1 MWTFLLKFGKILVEK
16 GSNIMNNKKY
26 IIISVIVGIVFL
38 AMGVLIGLVYSN
50 RDVIFKDNTF
60 NENNIPQNDSD
71 SKENTNE
78 IKEEP
83 KEEEK
88 NLEET
93 LKQSNETIK
102 NEVTKPS
109 LSNKDNTVIN
119 EMNNTLNS
127 INTESNSSNFSDK
140 AKATFISI
148 VDFLFYDGTIKG
160 VTFNELTD
168 AGKQKVLELANKI
181 DVKLEEKSPGY
192 KEKIYSTTSNAYNK
206 ASEIIKNGA
215 SSLNNFAKE
224 KLGDEN
230 YNSIIG
236 AKDELVKYSKN
247 ALNLVGSAG
256 SKLFSST
263 KDKLNDWYQNFK
275 NNR

>member
-1 MWTFLLKFGKILVEK
+1 MWTFLIKFGKILIEK

-26 IIISVIVGIVFL
+26 IIISFIVGIVFL

-50 RDVIFKDNTF
+50 RDVIFKDNIS
-60 NENNIPQNDSD
+60 NENNMPRNDL
-71 SKENTNE
+71 ENDNINE
-78 IKEEP
+78 IKEETKGKERYEEVP
-83 KEEEK
+83 KK
-88 NLEET
+88 N
-93 LKQSNETIK
+93 NETIK

-109 LSNKDNTVIN
+109 LSNKDNTIIN
-119 EMNNTLNS
+119 EMDNTLNS
-127 INTESNSSNFSDK
+127 INTESSSSNFSDK

-181 DVKLEEKSPGY
+181 DVKLEEKAPGY
-192 KEKIYSTTSNAYNK
+192 KDKISSSTSSAYNK
-206 ASEIIKNGA
+206 ASEVIKSGA

-230 YNSIIG
+230 YNSIID
-236 AKDELVKYSKN
+236 AKNELVKYSKN

-256 SKLFSST
+256 SKIFSST

-275 NNR
+275 NNK

>member
-1 MWTFLLKFGKILVEK
+1 MNILQ
-16 GSNIMNNKKY
+16 Y
-26 IIISVIVGIVFL
+26 IIISIIVAIIFL
-38 AMGVLIGLVYSN
+38 VMGVLIGLVYSN
-50 RDVIFKDNTF
+50 KDVIFKDNTF

-78 IKEEP
+78 IKEEVP
-83 KEEEK
+83 KQ
-88 NLEET
+88 N
-93 LKQSNETIK
+93 NETIK

-127 INTESNSSNFSDK
+127 INKESSSSNFSDK

-168 AGKQKVLELANKI
+168 EGKQKVLELANKI
-181 DVKLEEKSPGY
+181 DVKLEEKVPGY

-215 SSLNNFAKE
+215 SSLNSFAKE

-230 YNSIIG
+230 YNSIID

-256 SKLFSST
+256 SKIFSST
-263 KDKLNDWYQNFK
+263 KDKLNKWYQSFK
-275 NNR
+275 NNK

>member
-1 MWTFLLKFGKILVEK
+1 MWTFLIKFGKILIEK

-26 IIISVIVGIVFL
+26 IIISFIVGIVFL

-50 RDVIFKDNTF
+50 RDVIFKENNIS
-60 NENNIPQNDSD
+60 NENNMPKNNLE
-71 SKENTNE
+71 KENVNE
-78 IKEEP
+78 IKEET

-88 NLEET
+88 NSEEVP
-93 LKQSNETIK
+93 KQSNETIK

-127 INTESNSSNFSDK
+127 INTESSSSNFSDK

-160 VTFNELTD
+160 ITFNELTD
-168 AGKQKVLELANKI
+168 DGKQKVLEIANKI
-181 DVKLEEKSPGY
+181 DIKLEEVSPGY
-192 KEKIYSTTSNAYNK
+192 KDKISSTTSNAYNK
-206 ASEIIKNGA
+206 ASEVIKNGA

-230 YNSIIG
+230 YNSIID
-236 AKDELVKYSKN
+236 AKNELVKYSKN

-256 SKLFSST
+256 SKIFSST

-275 NNR
+275 NNK

>member
-1 MWTFLLKFGKILVEK
+1 MWTFLIKFGKILIEK

-50 RDVIFKDNTF
+50 RDVIFKDNIS
-60 NENNIPQNDSD
+60 NENNVPKNDL
-71 SKENTNE
+71 ENENVNE
-78 IKEEP
+78 IKEETKVKKRYEEVP
-83 KEEEK
+83 KK
-88 NLEET
+88 N
-93 LKQSNETIK
+93 NETIK

-109 LSNKDNTVIN
+109 LSNKDNTIIN
-119 EMNNTLNS
+119 EMDNTLNS
-127 INTESNSSNFSDK
+127 INTESSSSNFSDK
-140 AKATFISI
+140 AKATFITI

-160 VTFNELTD
+160 ITFNELTD
-168 AGKQKVLELANKI
+168 DGKQKVLEIANKI
-181 DVKLEEKSPGY
+181 DVKLEEVSPGY
-192 KEKIYSTTSNAYNK
+192 KDKISSTTSNTYNK
-206 ASEIIKNGA
+206 ASEIIKSGA

-230 YNSIIG
+230 YNSIID

-275 NNR
+275 NNK

>member
-1 MWTFLLKFGKILVEK
+1 ME
-16 GSNIMNNKKY
+16 NNKKY
-26 IIISVIVGIVFL
+26 IIISIIVAIIFL
-38 AMGVLIGLVYSN
+38 VMGVLIGLVYSN
-50 RDVIFKDNTF
+50 KDVIFKDNNF

-78 IKEEP
+78 IKEEVP
-83 KEEEK
+83 KQ
-88 NLEET
+88 N
-93 LKQSNETIK
+93 NDTIK
-102 NEVTKPS
+102 NEVIKPS
-109 LSNKDNTVIN
+109 LSIKDNTVIN
-119 EMNNTLNS
+119 EMNDTLNS
-127 INTESNSSNFSDK
+127 INKESSSSNFSDK

-168 AGKQKVLELANKI
+168 EGKQKVLELANKI
-181 DVKLEEKSPGY
+181 DGKLEEKVPGY
-192 KEKIYSTTSNAYNK
+192 KEKISSTTSNAYNK

-215 SSLNNFAKE
+215 SSLNSFAKE

-230 YNSIIG
+230 YNSIID

-256 SKLFSST
+256 SKIFSNT
-263 KDKLNDWYQNFK
+263 KDKLNEWYQNFK
-275 NNR
+275 NNK

>member
-1 MWTFLLKFGKILVEK
+1 MWTFLIKFGKILIEK

-26 IIISVIVGIVFL
+26 IIISFIVGIVFL

-50 RDVIFKDNTF
+50 RDVIFK
-60 NENNIPQNDSD
+60 ENNMPKNDL
-71 SKENTNE
+71 ENDNINE
-78 IKEEP
+78 IKEETKGKERYEEVP
-83 KEEEK
+83 KK
-88 NLEET
+88 N
-93 LKQSNETIK
+93 NETIK

-109 LSNKDNTVIN
+109 LSNKDNTIIN
-119 EMNNTLNS
+119 EMDNTLNS
-127 INTESNSSNFSDK
+127 INTESSSSNFSDK

-168 AGKQKVLELANKI
+168 AGKQKVLEIANKI
-181 DVKLEEKSPGY
+181 DVKLEEKAPGY
-192 KEKIYSTTSNAYNK
+192 KDKISSSTSSAYNK
-206 ASEIIKNGA
+206 ASEVIKNGA

-230 YNSIIG
+230 YNSIID
-236 AKDELVKYSKN
+236 AKNELVKYSKN

-256 SKLFSST
+256 SKIFSST

-275 NNR
+275 NNK

>member
-1 MWTFLLKFGKILVEK
+1 MWTFLIKFGKILIEK

-38 AMGVLIGLVYSN
+38 TMGVLIGLVYSN
-50 RDVIFKDNTF
+50 RDVIFKDNIS
-60 NENNIPQNDSD
+60 NENNMPKNDL
-71 SKENTNE
+71 ENENVNE
-78 IKEEP
+78 IKEETKGKERYEEVP
-83 KEEEK
+83 KK
-88 NLEET
+88 N
-93 LKQSNETIK
+93 NETIK
-102 NEVTKPS
+102 NDITKPS
-109 LSNKDNTVIN
+109 LSNKDNTIIN
-119 EMNNTLNS
+119 EMDNTLNS
-127 INTESNSSNFSDK
+127 IDAESSSSNFSDK
-140 AKATFISI
+140 AKATFITI

-160 VTFNELTD
+160 ITFNELTD
-168 AGKQKVLELANKI
+168 DGKQKVLEIANKI
-181 DVKLEEKSPGY
+181 DVKLEEVSPGY
-192 KEKIYSTTSNAYNK
+192 KDKISSTTSNAYNK
-206 ASEIIKNGA
+206 ASEIIKSGA

-230 YNSIIG
+230 YNSIID

-275 NNR
+275 NNK

>member
-1 MWTFLLKFGKILVEK
+1 
-16 GSNIMNNKKY
+16 MNNKKY
-26 IIISVIVGIVFL
+26 IIISIIVAIIFL
-38 AMGVLIGLVYSN
+38 VMGVLTGLVYSN
-50 RDVIFKDNTF
+50 KDVIFKDNTF

-78 IKEEP
+78 IKEEVP
-83 KEEEK
+83 KQ
-88 NLEET
+88 N
-93 LKQSNETIK
+93 NETIK

-127 INTESNSSNFSDK
+127 INKESSSSNFSDK

-168 AGKQKVLELANKI
+168 DGKQKVLEIANKI
-181 DVKLEEKSPGY
+181 DVKLEEKVPGY
-192 KEKIYSTTSNAYNK
+192 NEKISSTTSNAYNK

-215 SSLNNFAKE
+215 SSLNSFAKE

-230 YNSIIG
+230 YNSIID

-263 KDKLNDWYQNFK
+263 KDKLNEWYQNFK
-275 NNR
+275 SKN

>member
-1 MWTFLLKFGKILVEK
+1 MWTFLIKFGKILIEK

-50 RDVIFKDNTF
+50 GDVIFK
-60 NENNIPQNDSD
+60 ENNISNENIVPKNDL
-71 SKENTNE
+71 ENENVNE
-78 IKEEP
+78 IKEETKGKEIYEEVP
-83 KEEEK
+83 KK
-88 NLEET
+88 N
-93 LKQSNETIK
+93 NETIK
-102 NEVTKPS
+102 NEITKPN
-109 LSNKDNTVIN
+109 LSNKDNTIIN
-119 EMNNTLNS
+119 EMDNTLNS
-127 INTESNSSNFSDK
+127 IDAESSSSNFSDK
-140 AKATFISI
+140 AKATFITI

-160 VTFNELTD
+160 ITFNELTD
-168 AGKQKVLELANKI
+168 DGKQKVLEIANKI
-181 DVKLEEKSPGY
+181 DVKLEEVSPGY
-192 KEKIYSTTSNAYNK
+192 KDKISSTTSNAYNK
-206 ASEIIKNGA
+206 ASEIIKSGA

-230 YNSIIG
+230 YNSIID

-275 NNR
+275 NNK

>member
-1 MWTFLLKFGKILVEK
+1 MWTFLIKFGKILIEK

-50 RDVIFKDNTF
+50 RDVIFKENNIS
-60 NENNIPQNDSD
+60 NENNMPKNDLKND
-71 SKENTNE
+71 NINE
-78 IKEEP
+78 IKEETKGKERYEEVP
-83 KEEEK
+83 KK
-88 NLEET
+88 N
-93 LKQSNETIK
+93 NETIK

-109 LSNKDNTVIN
+109 LSNKDNTIIN
-119 EMNNTLNS
+119 EMDNTLNS
-127 INTESNSSNFSDK
+127 INTESSSSNFSDK

-168 AGKQKVLELANKI
+168 AGKQKVLEIANKI
-181 DVKLEEKSPGY
+181 DVKLEEKAPGY
-192 KEKIYSTTSNAYNK
+192 KDKISNSTSSAYNK
-206 ASEIIKNGA
+206 ASEVIKNGA

-230 YNSIIG
+230 YNSIID
-236 AKDELVKYSKN
+236 AKNELVKYSKN

-256 SKLFSST
+256 SKIFSST

-275 NNR
+275 NNK

>member
-1 MWTFLLKFGKILVEK
+1 MWTFLIKFGKILIEK

-50 RDVIFKDNTF
+50 RDVIFKENNIS
-60 NENNIPQNDSD
+60 NENNMPKNDL
-71 SKENTNE
+71 ENDNINE
-78 IKEEP
+78 IKEETKGKERYEEVP
-83 KEEEK
+83 KK
-88 NLEET
+88 N
-93 LKQSNETIK
+93 NETIK

-109 LSNKDNTVIN
+109 LSNKDNTIIN
-119 EMNNTLNS
+119 EMDNTLNS
-127 INTESNSSNFSDK
+127 INTESSSSNFSDK

-181 DVKLEEKSPGY
+181 DVKLEEKAPGY
-192 KEKIYSTTSNAYNK
+192 KDKISSTTSNAYNK
-206 ASEIIKNGA
+206 ASEIIKSGA

-230 YNSIIG
+230 YNSIID

-275 NNR
+275 NNK

>member
-1 MWTFLLKFGKILVEK
+1 MWTFLIKFGKILIEK

-26 IIISVIVGIVFL
+26 IIISFIVGIVFL

-50 RDVIFKDNTF
+50 RDVIFKENNIS
-60 NENNIPQNDSD
+60 NENNMPKNNLE
-71 SKENTNE
+71 KENVNE
-78 IKEEP
+78 IKEETKGKEIYEEVP
-83 KEEEK
+83 KK
-88 NLEET
+88 N
-93 LKQSNETIK
+93 NETIK
-102 NEVTKPS
+102 NEITKPS
-109 LSNKDNTVIN
+109 LSNKDNTIIN
-119 EMNNTLNS
+119 EMDNTLNS
-127 INTESNSSNFSDK
+127 IDAESSSSNFSDK
-140 AKATFISI
+140 AKATFITI

-160 VTFNELTD
+160 ITFNELTD
-168 AGKQKVLELANKI
+168 DGKQKVLEIANKI
-181 DVKLEEKSPGY
+181 DVKLEEVSPGY
-192 KEKIYSTTSNAYNK
+192 KDKISSTTSNAYNK
-206 ASEIIKNGA
+206 ASEIIKSGA

-230 YNSIIG
+230 YNSIID

-275 NNR
+275 NNK

>member
-1 MWTFLLKFGKILVEK
+1 MWTFLIKFGKILIEK

-50 RDVIFKDNTF
+50 RDVIFKENNIS
-60 NENNIPQNDSD
+60 NENNMPKNDL
-71 SKENTNE
+71 ENDNINE
-78 IKEEP
+78 IKEETKGKERYEEVP
-83 KEEEK
+83 KK
-88 NLEET
+88 N
-93 LKQSNETIK
+93 NETIK

-109 LSNKDNTVIN
+109 LSNKDNTIIN
-119 EMNNTLNS
+119 EMDNTLNS
-127 INTESNSSNFSDK
+127 VNTESSSSNFSDK

-181 DVKLEEKSPGY
+181 DVKLEEKAPGY
-192 KEKIYSTTSNAYNK
+192 KDKISSSTSSAYNK
-206 ASEIIKNGA
+206 ASEVIKNGA

-230 YNSIIG
+230 YNSIID

-263 KDKLNDWYQNFK
+263 KDKLNEWYQNFK
-275 NNR
+275 NNK

>member
-1 MWTFLLKFGKILVEK
+1 
-16 GSNIMNNKKY
+16 MNNKKY
-26 IIISVIVGIVFL
+26 IIISIIVAIIFL
-38 AMGVLIGLVYSN
+38 VMRVLTGLVYSN
-50 RDVIFKDNTF
+50 KDVIFKDNIS
-60 NENNIPQNDSD
+60 NENNVPQNDSD

-78 IKEEP
+78 IKEEV
-83 KEEEK
+83 
-88 NLEET
+88 T
-93 LKQSNETIK
+93 KQNNETIK

-127 INTESNSSNFSDK
+127 INKESSSSNFSDK

-168 AGKQKVLELANKI
+168 EGKQKVLELANKI
-181 DVKLEEKSPGY
+181 DVKLEEKAPGY
-192 KEKIYSTTSNAYNK
+192 KDNISNTASSAYNK

-215 SSLNNFAKE
+215 SNLNSFAKE

-230 YNSIIG
+230 YNSIID

-247 ALNLVGSAG
+247 ALNLVGNTG
-256 SKLFSST
+256 SKIFSNT

-275 NNR
+275 NKN

>member
-1 MWTFLLKFGKILVEK
+1 MWTFLIKFGKILIEK

-50 RDVIFKDNTF
+50 RDVIFK
-60 NENNIPQNDSD
+60 ENNISNENIVPKNDL
-71 SKENTNE
+71 ENENVNE
-78 IKEEP
+78 IKEETKGKEIYEEVP
-83 KEEEK
+83 KK
-88 NLEET
+88 N
-93 LKQSNETIK
+93 NETIK
-102 NEVTKPS
+102 NEITKPN
-109 LSNKDNTVIN
+109 LSNKDNTIIN
-119 EMNNTLNS
+119 EMDNTLNS
-127 INTESNSSNFSDK
+127 IDAESSSSNFSDK
-140 AKATFISI
+140 AKATFITI

-160 VTFNELTD
+160 ITFNELTD
-168 AGKQKVLELANKI
+168 DGKQKVLEIANKI
-181 DVKLEEKSPGY
+181 DVKLEEVSPGY
-192 KEKIYSTTSNAYNK
+192 KDKISSTTSNAYNK
-206 ASEIIKNGA
+206 ASEIIKSGA

-230 YNSIIG
+230 YNSIID

-275 NNR
+275 NNK

>member
-1 MWTFLLKFGKILVEK
+1 MWTFLIKFGKILIEK

-50 RDVIFKDNTF
+50 RDVIFKDNIS
-60 NENNIPQNDSD
+60 NENNVPKNDL
-71 SKENTNE
+71 KNGNANE
-78 IKEEP
+78 IKEETKGKEIYEEVP
-83 KEEEK
+83 KK
-88 NLEET
+88 N
-93 LKQSNETIK
+93 NETIK
-102 NEVTKPS
+102 NEITKPS
-109 LSNKDNTVIN
+109 LSNKDNTIIN
-119 EMNNTLNS
+119 EMDNTLNS
-127 INTESNSSNFSDK
+127 IDAESSSSNFSDK
-140 AKATFISI
+140 AKATFITI

-160 VTFNELTD
+160 ITFNELTD
-168 AGKQKVLELANKI
+168 DGKQKVLELANKI
-181 DVKLEEKSPGY
+181 DVKLEEKAPGY
-192 KEKIYSTTSNAYNK
+192 KDKISSTTSNAYNK
-206 ASEIIKNGA
+206 ASEIIKSGA

-230 YNSIIG
+230 YNSIID

-263 KDKLNDWYQNFK
+263 KDKLNDWYKNFK
-275 NNR
+275 NNK

>member
-1 MWTFLLKFGKILVEK
+1 MWTFLIKFGKILIEK

-50 RDVIFKDNTF
+50 RDVIFKENNIS
-60 NENNIPQNDSD
+60 NENNMPKNDL
-71 SKENTNE
+71 ENDNINE
-78 IKEEP
+78 IKEETKGKERYEEVP
-83 KEEEK
+83 KK
-88 NLEET
+88 N
-93 LKQSNETIK
+93 NETIK

-109 LSNKDNTVIN
+109 LSNKDNTIIN
-119 EMNNTLNS
+119 EMDNTLNS
-127 INTESNSSNFSDK
+127 INTESSSSNFSDK

-181 DVKLEEKSPGY
+181 DVKLEEKAPGY
-192 KEKIYSTTSNAYNK
+192 KDKISSSTSSAYNK
-206 ASEIIKNGA
+206 ASEVIKNGA

-230 YNSIIG
+230 YNSIID
-236 AKDELVKYSKN
+236 AKNELVKYSKN

-256 SKLFSST
+256 SKIFSST

>member
-1 MWTFLLKFGKILVEK
+1 MWTFLIKFGKILIEK

-26 IIISVIVGIVFL
+26 IIISFIVGIVFL

-50 RDVIFKDNTF
+50 RDVIFKENNIS
-60 NENNIPQNDSD
+60 NENNMPKNDL
-71 SKENTNE
+71 ENENVNE
-78 IKEEP
+78 IKEETKGKERYEEVP
-83 KEEEK
+83 KK
-88 NLEET
+88 N
-93 LKQSNETIK
+93 NETIK

-109 LSNKDNTVIN
+109 LSNKDNTIIN
-119 EMNNTLNS
+119 EMDNTLNS
-127 INTESNSSNFSDK
+127 INTESSSSNFSDK

-168 AGKQKVLELANKI
+168 AGKQKVLEIANKI
-181 DVKLEEKSPGY
+181 DVKLEEKAPGY
-192 KEKIYSTTSNAYNK
+192 KDKISSSTSSAYNK
-206 ASEIIKNGA
+206 ASEVIKNGA

-230 YNSIIG
+230 YNSIID
-236 AKDELVKYSKN
+236 AKNELVKYSKN

-256 SKLFSST
+256 SKIFSST

-275 NNR
+275 NNK

>member
-1 MWTFLLKFGKILVEK
+1 ME
-16 GSNIMNNKKY
+16 NNKKY
-26 IIISVIVGIVFL
+26 IIISVIVAIIFL
-38 AMGVLIGLVYSN
+38 VMGVLTGLVYSN
-50 RDVIFKDNTF
+50 KDVIFKDNIS
-60 NENNIPQNDSD
+60 NENNMSQSELE
-71 SKENTNE
+71 KENVNE

-168 AGKQKVLELANKI
+168 EGKQKVLELANKI
-181 DVKLEEKSPGY
+181 DVKLEEKVPGY

-215 SSLNNFAKE
+215 SSLNSFAKE

-230 YNSIIG
+230 YNSIID

-256 SKLFSST
+256 SKIFSST

-275 NNR
+275 NKN

>member
-1 MWTFLLKFGKILVEK
+1 MWTFLIKFGKILIEK

-50 RDVIFKDNTF
+50 RDVIFKENNIS
-60 NENNIPQNDSD
+60 NENNVPKNDL
-71 SKENTNE
+71 ENENVNE
-78 IKEEP
+78 IKEETKVKKRYEEVP
-83 KEEEK
+83 KK
-88 NLEET
+88 N
-93 LKQSNETIK
+93 NETIK
-102 NEVTKPS
+102 NDITKPS
-109 LSNKDNTVIN
+109 LSNNDNTIIN
-119 EMNNTLNS
+119 EMDNTLNS
-127 INTESNSSNFSDK
+127 IDAERSSSNFSDK
-140 AKATFISI
+140 AKATFITI

-160 VTFNELTD
+160 ITFNELTD
-168 AGKQKVLELANKI
+168 DGKQKVLEIANKI
-181 DVKLEEKSPGY
+181 DIKLEEVSPGY
-192 KEKIYSTTSNAYNK
+192 KDKISSTTSNAYNK
-206 ASEIIKNGA
+206 ASEIIKSGA

-230 YNSIIG
+230 YNSIID

-275 NNR
+275 NNK

>member
-1 MWTFLLKFGKILVEK
+1 MWTFLIKFGKILIEK

-50 RDVIFKDNTF
+50 RDVIFKENNIS
-60 NENNIPQNDSD
+60 NENNVPKNDL
-71 SKENTNE
+71 ENENVNE
-78 IKEEP
+78 IKEETKGKEIYEEVP
-83 KEEEK
+83 KK
-88 NLEET
+88 N
-93 LKQSNETIK
+93 NETIK
-102 NEVTKPS
+102 NEITKPN
-109 LSNKDNTVIN
+109 LSNKDNTIIN
-119 EMNNTLNS
+119 EMDNTLNS
-127 INTESNSSNFSDK
+127 IDAESSSSNFSDK
-140 AKATFISI
+140 AKATFITI

-160 VTFNELTD
+160 ITFNELTD
-168 AGKQKVLELANKI
+168 DGKQKVLEIANKI
-181 DVKLEEKSPGY
+181 DLKLEEVSPGY
-192 KEKIYSTTSNAYNK
+192 KDKISSTTSNAYNK

-230 YNSIIG
+230 YNSIID

-275 NNR
+275 NNK

>member
-1 MWTFLLKFGKILVEK
+1 MWTFLIKFGKILIEK

-50 RDVIFKDNTF
+50 RDVIFKENNIS
-60 NENNIPQNDSD
+60 NENNMPKNDL
-71 SKENTNE
+71 ENDNINE
-78 IKEEP
+78 IKEETKGKERYEEVP
-83 KEEEK
+83 KK
-88 NLEET
+88 N
-93 LKQSNETIK
+93 NETIK

-109 LSNKDNTVIN
+109 LSNKDNTIIN
-119 EMNNTLNS
+119 EMDNTLNS
-127 INTESNSSNFSDK
+127 INTESSSSNFSDK

-168 AGKQKVLELANKI
+168 AGKQKVLEIANKI
-181 DVKLEEKSPGY
+181 DVKLEEKAPGY
-192 KEKIYSTTSNAYNK
+192 KDKISSSTSSAYNK
-206 ASEIIKNGA
+206 ASEVIKNGA

-230 YNSIIG
+230 YNSIID
-236 AKDELVKYSKN
+236 AKNELVKYSKN

-256 SKLFSST
+256 SKIFSST

-275 NNR
+275 NNK

>member
-1 MWTFLLKFGKILVEK
+1 MWTFLIKFGKILIEK

-50 RDVIFKDNTF
+50 RDVIFKENNIS
-60 NENNIPQNDSD
+60 NENNMPKNDL
-71 SKENTNE
+71 ENDNINE
-78 IKEEP
+78 IKEETKGKERYEEVP
-83 KEEEK
+83 KK
-88 NLEET
+88 N
-93 LKQSNETIK
+93 NETIK

-109 LSNKDNTVIN
+109 LSNKDNTIIN
-119 EMNNTLNS
+119 EMDNTLNS
-127 INTESNSSNFSDK
+127 VNTESSSSNFSDK

-148 VDFLFYDGTIKG
+148 VDFLFYDGTKKG

-181 DVKLEEKSPGY
+181 DVKLEEKAPGY
-192 KEKIYSTTSNAYNK
+192 KDKISSSTSSAYNK
-206 ASEIIKNGA
+206 ASEVIKNGA

-230 YNSIIG
+230 YNSIID

-275 NNR
+275 NNK

>member
-1 MWTFLLKFGKILVEK
+1 MWTFLIKFGKILIEK

-26 IIISVIVGIVFL
+26 IIISFIVGIVFL

-50 RDVIFKDNTF
+50 RDVIFKENNIS
-60 NENNIPQNDSD
+60 NENNMPKNDLE
-71 SKENTNE
+71 KENVNE
-78 IKEEP
+78 IKEETKGKEIYEEVP
-83 KEEEK
+83 KK
-88 NLEET
+88 N
-93 LKQSNETIK
+93 NETIK
-102 NEVTKPS
+102 NEITKPS
-109 LSNKDNTVIN
+109 LSNKDNTIIN
-119 EMNNTLNS
+119 EMNNTLNC
-127 INTESNSSNFSDK
+127 IDAESSSSNFNDK
-140 AKATFISI
+140 AKATFITI

-160 VTFNELTD
+160 ITFNELTD
-168 AGKQKVLELANKI
+168 AGKQKVLEIANKI
-181 DVKLEEKSPGY
+181 DVKLEEVSPGY
-192 KEKIYSTTSNAYNK
+192 KDKISSTTGNAYNK
-206 ASEIIKNGA
+206 ASEIIKSGA

-230 YNSIIG
+230 YNSIID

-275 NNR
+275 NNK

>member
-1 MWTFLLKFGKILVEK
+1 MWTFLIKFGKILIEK

-50 RDVIFKDNTF
+50 RDVIFKDNIS
-60 NENNIPQNDSD
+60 NENNVPKNDL
-71 SKENTNE
+71 ENENVNE
-78 IKEEP
+78 IKEETKGKEIYEEVP
-83 KEEEK
+83 KK
-88 NLEET
+88 N
-93 LKQSNETIK
+93 NETIK
-102 NEVTKPS
+102 NDITKPS
-109 LSNKDNTVIN
+109 LSNKDNTIIN
-119 EMNNTLNS
+119 EMDNTLNS
-127 INTESNSSNFSDK
+127 IDAESSSSNFSDK
-140 AKATFISI
+140 AKATFITI

-160 VTFNELTD
+160 ITFNELTD
-168 AGKQKVLELANKI
+168 DGKQKVLEIANKI
-181 DVKLEEKSPGY
+181 DLKLEEVSPGY
-192 KEKIYSTTSNAYNK
+192 KDKISSTTSNAYNK

-230 YNSIIG
+230 YNSIID

-275 NNR
+275 NNK

>member
-1 MWTFLLKFGKILVEK
+1 
-16 GSNIMNNKKY
+16 MNNKKY

-50 RDVIFKDNTF
+50 RDVIFKDNISHENNMPKNDLE
-60 NENNIPQNDSD
+60 NENV
-71 SKENTNE
+71 NE
-78 IKEEP
+78 IKEETKGKELYEEVP
-83 KEEEK
+83 KK
-88 NLEET
+88 N
-93 LKQSNETIK
+93 NETIK
-102 NEVTKPS
+102 NEITKPS
-109 LSNKDNTVIN
+109 FSNKDNTIIN
-119 EMNNTLNS
+119 EMDNTLNS
-127 INTESNSSNFSDK
+127 IDAESSSSNFSDK
-140 AKATFISI
+140 AKATFITI

-168 AGKQKVLELANKI
+168 ADKQKVLELANKI
-181 DVKLEEKSPGY
+181 DVKLEEKAPGY
-192 KEKIYSTTSNAYNK
+192 KDKISSTTSNAYNK
-206 ASEIIKNGA
+206 ASEIIKSGA
-215 SSLNNFAKE
+215 SNLNNFAKE

-230 YNSIIG
+230 YNSIID

-275 NNR
+275 NNK

>member
-1 MWTFLLKFGKILVEK
+1 MWTFLIKFGKILIEK

-50 RDVIFKDNTF
+50 RDVIFKDNIS
-60 NENNIPQNDSD
+60 NENNVPKNDL
-71 SKENTNE
+71 ENENVNE
-78 IKEEP
+78 IKEETKGKEIYEEVP
-83 KEEEK
+83 KK
-88 NLEET
+88 N
-93 LKQSNETIK
+93 NEAIK
-102 NEVTKPS
+102 NEITKPS
-109 LSNKDNTVIN
+109 LSNKDNTIIN
-119 EMNNTLNS
+119 EMNNTLSS
-127 INTESNSSNFSDK
+127 IDAESSSSNFSDK

-160 VTFNELTD
+160 ITFNELTD
-168 AGKQKVLELANKI
+168 EGKQKFLEIANKI
-181 DVKLEEKSPGY
+181 DVKLEEKAPGY
-192 KEKIYSTTSNAYNK
+192 KDKISSTTSNAYNK
-206 ASEIIKNGA
+206 ASEIIKSGA
-215 SSLNNFAKE
+215 SSLNNFVKE

-230 YNSIIG
+230 YNSIID

-275 NNR
+275 NNK

>member
-1 MWTFLLKFGKILVEK
+1 MWTFLIKFGKILIEK

-26 IIISVIVGIVFL
+26 IIISFIVGIVFL

-50 RDVIFKDNTF
+50 RDVIFKENNIS
-60 NENNIPQNDSD
+60 NENNMPKNDL
-71 SKENTNE
+71 ENDNINE
-78 IKEEP
+78 IKEETKGKERYEEVP
-83 KEEEK
+83 KK
-88 NLEET
+88 N
-93 LKQSNETIK
+93 NETIK

-109 LSNKDNTVIN
+109 LSNKDNTIIN
-119 EMNNTLNS
+119 EMDNTLNS
-127 INTESNSSNFSDK
+127 INTESSSSNFSDK

-181 DVKLEEKSPGY
+181 DVKLEEKAPGY
-192 KEKIYSTTSNAYNK
+192 KDKISSTTSNAYNK
-206 ASEIIKNGA
+206 ASEIIKSGA

-230 YNSIIG
+230 YNSIID
-236 AKDELVKYSKN
+236 AKNELVKYSKN

-256 SKLFSST
+256 SKIFSST

-275 NNR
+275 NNK